1 MATSPSRDIWA
12 AWLIERRFGGDEEF
26 ARQSL
31 DFLGKVRDRVLD
43 NASLEPSQTL
53 LDLGSGDGLIPFGA
67 LDRLGANG
75 RVIFSDLSRDLL
87 AHTRDIAGS
96 AGVLDRCRFV
106 EMPAD
111 DLSPIEDAS
120 VDVVTTRSV
129 LIYVDDKQR
138 AFDEIHRVLR
148 PGGRLSI
155 FEPINSFNWP
165 EPGDRFQG
173 FDISPVQDIADKLK
187 AGYEE
192 SFPTDDNSML
202 NFTER
207 DLVAFADNAGF
218 SEVHMT
224 LEVEAGNPPPM
235 KWDTYLHTAWN
246 PHMPTLHE
254 AMQHAL
260 SEDEIEQ
267 FTAHLRPLVEHGPR
281 CWTTA
286 WAYLWAVK

>member
-1 MATSPSRDIWA
+1 MSPSRDIWA
-12 AWLIERRFGGDEEF
+12 AWLIERRFGGDEEY

-31 DFLGKVRDRVLD
+31 DFLAGVRDRVLD
-43 NASLEPSQTL
+43 NAALGPDDTL

-67 LDRLGANG
+67 LDRLGAGG
-75 RVIFSDLSRDLL
+75 RVIFSDLSPDLL
-87 AHTRDIAGS
+87 DHARDIAKS
-96 AGVLDRCRFV
+96 AGVPDRCRFL

-111 DLSPIEDAS
+111 DLAPVEDAS

-129 LIYVDDKQR
+129 LIYVDDKQQ

-148 PGGRLSI
+148 PSGRLSI

-165 EPGDRFQG
+165 EPADRFHG
-173 FDISPVQDIADKLK
+173 FDISPVQPIADKLK
-187 AGYEE
+187 AGYEA
-192 SFPTDDNSML
+192 SFPSDNNSML

-224 LEVEAGNPPPM
+224 LEVDISNPPPM
-235 KWDTYLHTAWN
+235 KWDTYLQTAWN
-246 PHMPTLHE
+246 PRMPTVHE
-254 AMQHAL
+254 ALRQAL
-260 SEDEIEQ
+260 SQDEIEE
-267 FTAHLRPLVEHGPR
+267 FAAHLRPLVEHGPR
-281 CWTTA
+281 RWTSA